1 MNAVSAIKSLPTI
14 GSARLPTNYEAA
26 KQALAECQ
34 NLDECKDW
42 ADKAAALASYA
53 KQSHDVEME
62 RQAQRIRARAV
73 RRAGELLSQ
82 IQAQSGGDKKSDDY
96 QGMSGHTL
104 ISRAEAAREAG
115 MSKHQ
120 QVQAVRIAHVPQA
133 NFERQIES
141 ANPKPL
147 KEIAQQGIQPRP
159 RPVVDLQGR
168 DPEEFKRAMH
178 FIGTFEHFARELA
191 REDIDA
197 SLASINASERV
208 RLREAINRIDAIHDQ
223 IMTRI

>member
-1 MNAVSAIKSLPTI
+1 MNALPAITPAQ
-14 GSARLPTNYEAA
+14 ARMPQTYEVARA
-26 KQALAECQ
+26 ALAECQ
-34 NLDECKDW
+34 NIDECKDW

-53 KQSHDVEME
+53 KQAEDETLLRM
-62 RQAQRIRARAV
+62 AARIKARAT
-73 RRAGELLSQ
+73 RRAGELLKQ
-82 IQAQSGGDKKSDDY
+82 IAPAKGGNRRSDQWEGDRPL
-96 QGMSGHTL
+96 MSRTN
-104 ISRAEAAREAG
+104 IARCAG
-115 MSKHQ
+115 MSSHQ
-120 QVQAVRIAHVPQA
+120 QKQALRVA
-133 NFERQIES
+133 NVSTDEFEALVE
-141 ANPKPL
+141 ADNPATITDLAAKGTTL
-147 KEIAQQGIQPRP
+147 TP

-168 DPEEFKRAMH
+168 DPKEFKRAMH